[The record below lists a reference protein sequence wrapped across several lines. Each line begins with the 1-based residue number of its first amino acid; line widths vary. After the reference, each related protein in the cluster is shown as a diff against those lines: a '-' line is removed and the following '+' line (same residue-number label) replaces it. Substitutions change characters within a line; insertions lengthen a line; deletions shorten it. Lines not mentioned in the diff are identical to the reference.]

1 MGQRGAGGGA
11 LGLPAIARFVLC
23 LPPREGFGPGRA
35 GAIGMIARRLADADT
50 LVVGGPQAGALFE
63 GVAYAA
69 APPAWFGL
77 SHNARY
83 AAGVARLLR
92 RAPPAL
98 IEQYN
103 RPLVALRLA
112 ARLAP
117 TPVVLCLQN
126 DPQAMRGYSDPAA
139 RRRLLDGLA
148 GAVVASD
155 WLAARLLEGI
165 ADPPRPVHVLP
176 NCLDLL
182 DIPPIAPP
190 GARSRVLL
198 FAGRLVADKG
208 ADTFVA
214 ACARALPRLPGW
226 GAAMIGADRFG
237 PDSPETPFLRA
248 LRPQAAAAGVTLAG
262 YRPHADVLAA
272 MARAAVVAVPSRW
285 QEPFG
290 LTALEALACGAA
302 LVCSRRGG
310 LPEIAGDAALY
321 ADPDDPDALA
331 EAMVALA
338 TDEPARAARA
348 AAGLARAARFG
359 VPDARARLAEIRA
372 DILHRWSAAV

>member
-1 MGQRGAGGGA
+1 
-11 LGLPAIARFVLC
+11 
-23 LPPREGFGPGRA
+23 
-35 GAIGMIARRLADADT
+35 
-50 LVVGGPQAGALFE
+50 
-63 GVAYAA
+63 
-69 APPAWFGL
+69 
-77 SHNARY
+77 
-83 AAGVARLLR
+83 
-92 RAPPAL
+92 
-98 IEQYN
+98 
-103 RPLVALRLA
+103 
-112 ARLAP
+112 
-117 TPVVLCLQN
+117 
-126 DPQAMRGYSDPAA
+126 
-139 RRRLLDGLA
+139 
-148 GAVVASD
+148 
-155 WLAARLLEGI
+155 
-165 ADPPRPVHVLP
+165 VHVLP

-190 GARSRVLL
+190 GARDKTLL

-226 GAAMIGADRFG
+226 GALMIGADRFG

-248 LRPQAAAAGVTLAG
+248 LRPAAAAAGVTLAG

-338 TDEPARAARA
+338 TDEAARAARA